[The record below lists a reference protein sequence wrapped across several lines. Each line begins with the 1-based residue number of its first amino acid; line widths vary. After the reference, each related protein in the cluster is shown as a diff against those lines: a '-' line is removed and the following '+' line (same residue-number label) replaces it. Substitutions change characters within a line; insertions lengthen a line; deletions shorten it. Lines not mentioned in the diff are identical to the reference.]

1 MRRGLIS
8 APALAAIAALTLAAC
23 EPLPSDGN
31 TGPRPPQPSD
41 ACGALGYQGLVGQP
55 REVLNAMKFPIG
67 TRVIGPD
74 DAVTADY
81 NVQRLNIEYG
91 RGGLIEKVG
100 CY

>member
-1 MRRGLIS
+1 MLV
-8 APALAAIAALTLAAC
+8 LAAC
-23 EPLPSDGN
+23 EPIAQTDTPA
-31 TGPRPPQPSD
+31 RPPQAAD
-41 ACGALGYQGLVGQP
+41 LCGASGYQGLVGQP
-55 REVLNAMKFPIG
+55 RDVLSAMKFPIG

-81 NVQRLNIEYG
+81 NRERLNIEYG